1 MKNCPYCGAQIDD
14 NALFCP
20 GCGSAQS
27 VPTQESFAD
36 TKAQA
41 NTNETYTGLT
51 VLGFFFPLVALILY
65 VMWNS
70 TQPAKALAA
79 GKGGLMSV
87 SLGSPI
93 IALVI
98 YIVTKDNHPSIAKAC
113 GICGIL
119 SIFVSIGVWVLSIV
133 LMLAGLGMSEM
144 AAIALP
150 LLI

>member
-1 MKNCPYCGAQIDD
+1 MKNCPYCGAQVDD

-20 GCGSAQS
+20 ACGSAQAAAQ
-27 VPTQESFAD
+27 QETFAD
-36 TKAQA
+36 TKVT
-41 NTNETYTGLT
+41 TNETYTGLT
-51 VLGFFFPLVALILY
+51 VLGFFFPLIALVLY
-65 VMWNS
+65 IVWNS

-98 YIVTKDNHPSIAKAC
+98 YIVTKDKYPAIAKAC

-119 SIFVSIGVWVLSIV
+119 SIFVTIGIYVLTFVV
-133 LMLAGLGMSEM
+133 LLAGLGMSEV
-144 AAIALP
+144 ASLALP